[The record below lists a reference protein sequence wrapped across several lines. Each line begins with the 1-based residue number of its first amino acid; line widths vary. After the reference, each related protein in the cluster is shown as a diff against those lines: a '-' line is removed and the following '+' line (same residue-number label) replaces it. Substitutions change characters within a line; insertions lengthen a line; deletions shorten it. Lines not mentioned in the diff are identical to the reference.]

1 MALGLLSQV
10 SEQFEW
16 GPALATAVTAEVLV
30 NPDDWL
36 RGISA
41 GLSAAGVAL
50 DRFNRVEFDPIRTD
64 AIRIEVALQPEYSG
78 GMLECRL
85 GIEGE

>member
-1 MALGLLSQV
+1 MYWFDDTGVGRCRVPASWRVLARDG
-10 SEQFEW
+10 EQW
-16 GPALATAVTAEVLV
+16 VPAE
-30 NPDDWL
+30 L
-36 RGISA
+36 R
-41 GLSAAGVAL
+41 SAAGVAL